1 MAGKM
6 SSRMLRDPQRY
17 ISMSEPDVSLTIND
31 SADGQ
36 SAVFVQYLPV
46 SLGFEWWPRLKR
58 LNVSSSPA
66 RASYTQSHWSRGLVA
81 QRICIFGNHL
91 LYCGR
96 LNKYPDNDV
105 FSKSPL

>member
-36 SAVFVQYLPV
+36 SAVFVQYLTV
-46 SLGFEWWPRLKR
+46 SLGFE
-58 LNVSSSPA
+58 
-66 RASYTQSHWSRGLVA
+66 
-81 QRICIFGNHL
+81 
-91 LYCGR
+91 
-96 LNKYPDNDV
+96 
-105 FSKSPL
+105 